1 MPVTLEQPCGLFET
15 RRKCQKMKLRGL
27 SKARSPGFI
36 IRTYMYIYTYLYE
49 YLYIYNIY
57 IYIYM
62 YLYLYEYSLDRHSTT
77 LRKKRA
83 GHLDRV
89 GRRFA
94 GYRGVGVTWR
104 VAFDGIRLEVWT
116 CFDHQSLTRK
126 IYDFTGKNHPV
137 FFSRIWNHPS
147 IARVDWYGMVS
158 DPSEWLQIGF

>member
-1 MPVTLEQPCGLFET
+1 
-15 RRKCQKMKLRGL
+15 
-27 SKARSPGFI
+27 
-36 IRTYMYIYTYLYE
+36 
-49 YLYIYNIY
+49 
-57 IYIYM
+57 M

-94 GYRGVGVTWR
+94 GYRGVGVTWH

-137 FFSRIWNHPS
+137 FGRFFFFSDLKPS
-147 IARVDWYGMVS
+147 IYCKG
-158 DPSEWLQIGF
+158 

>member
-1 MPVTLEQPCGLFET
+1 
-15 RRKCQKMKLRGL
+15 
-27 SKARSPGFI
+27 
-36 IRTYMYIYTYLYE
+36 
-49 YLYIYNIY
+49 
-57 IYIYM
+57 M

-94 GYRGVGVTWR
+94 GYRGVGVTWH

-126 IYDFTGKNHPV
+126 IYDFTGKNHP
-137 FFSRIWNHPS
+137 FFGRFFFF
-147 IARVDWYGMVS
+147 G
-158 DPSEWLQIGF
+158 SETIHLLQGLIDMEWFQIPVNGYKLGFRS